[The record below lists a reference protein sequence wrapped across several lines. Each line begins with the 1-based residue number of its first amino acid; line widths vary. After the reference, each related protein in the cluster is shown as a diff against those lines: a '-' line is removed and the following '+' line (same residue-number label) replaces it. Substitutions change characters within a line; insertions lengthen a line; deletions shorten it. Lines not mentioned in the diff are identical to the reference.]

1 MKIIIHGCNGR
12 MGKVLATTAAKE
24 SDIEIICGIDQ
35 NKEQSDSKS
44 GFPIYQSL
52 GCHELKTDVI
62 IDFSHPSALKPLL
75 GWGILHKTPIVI
87 ATTGLG
93 PEEHR
98 ILQEAAEM
106 IPIFQS
112 ANMSLGINMLCK
124 ILETLTP
131 ALEREFDIEIIEKH
145 HKYKKDAPSGTTFL
159 LIDAIGHSCP
169 THSIRSGTIPGE
181 HTVLYSGSDEV
192 LELTHIAYSPEIFVR
207 GALTAARYLLKQKP
221 GLYTMRDLL

>member
-1 MKIIIHGCNGR
+1 MGR
-12 MGKVLATTAAKE
+12 VLATAAAKE
-24 SDIEIICGIDQ
+24 LDIEILCGIDQ
-35 NKEQSDSKS
+35 NKEQSNAKA
-44 GFPIYQSL
+44 GFPIYQSF

-62 IDFSHPSALKPLL
+62 IDFSHPNALKALL
-75 GWGILHKTPIVI
+75 GFGILHQTPIVV

-98 ILQEAAEM
+98 ILQEAAEL

-124 ILETLTP
+124 VLETLTP
-131 ALEREFDIEIIEKH
+131 ALEPEFDIEIIEKH
-145 HKYKKDAPSGTTFL
+145 HKHKKDAPSGTTFL

-181 HTVLYSGSDEV
+181 HTVIYSGPDEV
-192 LELTHIAYSPEIFVR
+192 LEFTHTAYSPEIFAR
-207 GALTAARYLLKQKP
+207 GALSAARFLLKQKP
-221 GLYTMRDLL
+221 GLYNMKNLL